1 MCFFLFWIYTRS
13 WIAGSYS
20 DFNFLRTLHTV
31 FHSGCTNLYSHRQ
44 CRRVSFS
51 PHPLKHRPSVD
62 FFVVVQS
69 CPTLCDPIDYS
80 TPGFPVLH
88 YLLEFAQTH
97 VHCVDDANHLILCH
111 PFFLLP
117 SIFANIRVF
126 SSESALCTR
135 WPKYWSFSFS
145 NSPSSEYWGLISFR
159 IDWLGLLAVQGTL
172 KSLLQ
177 HHDLKASI
185 FSTQPCLWSATSL
198 HDYWKVKSLSRVQL
212 FATPWTVA
220 CPSPPSMEFS
230 RQEYWRVPGSSPS
243 WSRVFEGETA

>member
-1 MCFFLFWIYTRS
+1 MWLLAETFCHALWRLGRVIWSDSWRLQNTCSMLKLKSIESVILSNYLISSATPFFCL
-13 WIAGSYS
+13 
-20 DFNFLRTLHTV
+20 
-31 FHSGCTNLYSHRQ
+31 Q
-44 CRRVSFS
+44 SF
-51 PHPLKHRPSVD
+51 
-62 FFVVVQS
+62 
-69 CPTLCDPIDYS
+69 PTL
-80 TPGFPVLH
+80 G
-88 YLLEFAQTH
+88 
-97 VHCVDDANHLILCH
+97 
-111 PFFLLP
+111 
-117 SIFANIRVF
+117 IFSNE
-126 SSESALCTR
+126 SSLWIR